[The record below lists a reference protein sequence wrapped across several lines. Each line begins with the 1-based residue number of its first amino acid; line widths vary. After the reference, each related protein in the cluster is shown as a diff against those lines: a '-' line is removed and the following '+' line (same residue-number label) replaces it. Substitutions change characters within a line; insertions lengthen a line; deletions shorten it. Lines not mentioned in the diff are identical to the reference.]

1 MMRTQLLKK
10 QTALLLSCAALL
22 GTLTACKQK
31 QVVLENGGADG
42 QVIGSD
48 QILNYTLPEKGE
60 EIVLMTIRDY
70 GDVKIKLFPEQ
81 CPKGVENF
89 KKLVETGF
97 YDELIFHRVVD
108 GFVIQGGDP
117 RGDGTGGVDA
127 WGSQEGFAQT
137 ISPHLCHVTG
147 ALAYAIGQDKL
158 NKSQFY
164 IVTGEEVTPELFG
177 VLRDQ
182 YGKTFTPEVEALYQQ
197 SGGQPFLDGG
207 YEVFGQVFDGLD
219 KCLEIQKVAVNSETS
234 KPKSAVVIEK
244 AVIAEYDGEP
254 PHYLNAAGEELQI
267 GSSGLN
273 DEG

>member
-1 MMRTQLLKK
+1 MHQKEAKRQRTGTGHIAKISLKDSEILVGFEFEHNKRLQELLADPQYFPVMM
-10 QTALLLSCAALL
+10 
-22 GTLTACKQK
+22 
-31 QVVLENGGADG
+31 
-42 QVIGSD
+42 
-48 QILNYTLPEKGE
+48 YPGE
-60 EIVLMTIRDY
+60 E
-70 GDVKIKLFPEQ
+70 
-81 CPKGVENF
+81 
-89 KKLVETGF
+89 
-97 YDELIFHRVVD
+97 
-108 GFVIQGGDP
+108 
-117 RGDGTGGVDA
+117 A
-127 WGSQEGFAQT
+127 WTARREGFAQT

-177 VLRDQ
+177 MLRDQ

-244 AVIAEYDGEP
+244 AVIAEYDGAP
-254 PHYLNAAGEELQI
+254 PHYLNAAGEDLQI